1 VNAFRIGL
9 PLVICLV
16 GLGLAIAGGEDTVV
30 GAGVVFVGVGLLV
43 ALVNALMRLGI
54 QSERDRDR
62 EQRAREYFDRHGRWP
77 GGNPR

>member
-9 PLVICLV
+9 PLVICVTGLV
-16 GLGLAIAGGEDTVV
+16 LAIAGGDDTVV
-30 GAGVVFVGVGLLV
+30 GAGVVLVGVGLLV
-43 ALVNALMRLGI
+43 ALLNTLMRLGL

-77 GGNPR
+77 GRNRG